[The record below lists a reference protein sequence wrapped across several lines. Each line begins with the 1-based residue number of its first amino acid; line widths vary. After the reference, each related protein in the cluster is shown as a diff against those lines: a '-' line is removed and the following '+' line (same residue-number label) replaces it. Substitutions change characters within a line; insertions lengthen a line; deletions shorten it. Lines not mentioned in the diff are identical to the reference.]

1 MSFLNLLV
9 VSAVAVV
16 TPLVVRAIPIV
27 RVPSPVLEI
36 VAGIVLGP
44 SVFGWVTIDPPV
56 QVLALIGL
64 AFLLFLAGLE
74 IDVHRLRGRPLRLA
88 LAGFALSFAIAIGLG
103 VAMAAAGLTT
113 APLLVAI
120 TLCATSL
127 GLVVPV
133 LKDADAIDGDA
144 GQLVV
149 AAASIAD
156 FGAVILLSLFF
167 SAESAGIGP
176 MLLLLGGLALV
187 AVLVTLALMRAGAAL
202 PAMRALRQL
211 QDTTAQ
217 IRVRF
222 AVVLLV
228 GFVALAQALGFEAI
242 LGAFLAGAVLR
253 LVDTDA
259 AMTHPYFA
267 AKLDAIGFGFVVPV
281 FFVAS
286 GVRFDAGALFA
297 SAAAIVQVP
306 LFLLALVLVR
316 GLPAVLYRQRLGA
329 RNTIAAGLLQATSLP
344 FVVAAV
350 AIGQELGVL
359 SPATGA
365 ALIAAGLASV
375 LLFPSAAL
383 AVLHGAPS
391 VVTPPVPAESGQPH
405 ASDSTCGSPPCSAA
419 ASIDRTRSGRGE
431 KP

>member
-1 MSFLNLLV
+1 
-9 VSAVAVV
+9 
-16 TPLVVRAIPIV
+16 
-27 RVPSPVLEI
+27 
-36 VAGIVLGP
+36 
-44 SVFGWVTIDPPV
+44 V

-127 GLVVPV
+127 GLVIPV
-133 LKDADAIDGDA
+133 LKDADAIDSDA

-176 MLLLLGGLALV
+176 MLLLLGGLAVV
-187 AVLVTLALMRAGAAL
+187 AVLVTLALMRAGSTL
-202 PAMRALRQL
+202 PAMRVLRQL

-253 LVDTDA
+253 LVDTEA
-259 AMTHPYFA
+259 AVTHPRFA

-316 GLPAVLYRQRLGA
+316 GLPAVVYRQRLGV
-329 RNTIAAGLLQATSLP
+329 RNTIGAGLLQATSLP

-359 SPATGA
+359 SAATGA

-375 LLFPSAAL
+375 LLLPSAAL
-383 AVLHGAPS
+383 AVLHGAPAA
-391 VVTPPVPAESGQPH
+391 VTPPVPVGSGQPH
-405 ASDSTCGSPPCSAA
+405 E
-419 ASIDRTRSGRGE
+419 IQGE
-431 KP
+431 EP

>member
-9 VSAVAVV
+9 VSAVAVLA
-16 TPLVVRAIPIV
+16 PLVVRAIPVV

-36 VAGIVLGP
+36 VTGIVLGP
-44 SVFGWVTIDPPV
+44 SVLGWVTIDPPV

-103 VAMAAAGLTT
+103 VAMAATGLTT

-133 LKDADAIDGDA
+133 LKDAGAIDGDA

-187 AVLVTLALMRAGAAL
+187 AVLVTLALMRAGATV
-202 PAMRALRQL
+202 PAMRVLRQL

-222 AVVLLV
+222 AVLLLV

-259 AMTHPYFA
+259 AMTHPHFT

-297 SAAAIVQVP
+297 SAAAVVQVP

-316 GLPAVLYRQRLGA
+316 GLPAVLYRHRLGA
-329 RNTIAAGLLQATSLP
+329 RNTLAAGLLQATSLP

-359 SPATGA
+359 SAATGA
-365 ALIAAGLASV
+365 ALIAAGLVSV
-375 LLFPSAAL
+375 LVFPSAAL
-383 AVLHGAPS
+383 AVLNGAPAA
-391 VVTPPVPAESGQPH
+391 VTAPVPAGSGQPH
-405 ASDSTCGSPPCSAA
+405 ASE
-419 ASIDRTRSGRGE
+419 GE

>member
-1 MSFLNLLV
+1 MSFVNLLV
-9 VSAVAVV
+9 VAAVAVAA
-16 TPLVVRAIPIV
+16 PLVARAIPAV

-44 SVFGWVTIDPPV
+44 SVLGWVSVDPPV
-56 QVLALIGL
+56 QVLALLGL

-74 IDVHRLRGRPLRLA
+74 IDVHRLRGRPLQLA
-88 LAGFALSFAIAIGLG
+88 LAGFALSFAIAIALG
-103 VAMAAAGLTT
+103 GALAAAGFTT

-133 LKDADAIDGDA
+133 LKDAGAIDGDA

-187 AVLVTLALMRAGAAL
+187 AVLVTVALMRVGATL

-222 AVVLLV
+222 AVLLLV
-228 GFVALAQALGFEAI
+228 AFVALAQALGFEAI

-259 AMTHPYFA
+259 AMTHPRFT
-267 AKLDAIGFGFVVPV
+267 AKLDAIGFGFVVPA

-297 SAAAIVQVP
+297 SAATVVAVP

-316 GLPAVLYRQRLGA
+316 GLPAGLYRRRLGTRGA
-329 RNTIAAGLLQATSLP
+329 VAAGLLQATSLP

-350 AIGQELGVL
+350 AIGRELGVL

-365 ALIAAGLASV
+365 ALVAAGLVSV

-383 AVLHGAPS
+383 AALNGAPA
-391 VVTPPVPAESGQPH
+391 VVTPPAAAGSGQPH
-405 ASDSTCGSPPCSAA
+405 
-419 ASIDRTRSGRGE
+419 TRRGE
-431 KP
+431 QP

>member
-1 MSFLNLLV
+1 
-9 VSAVAVV
+9 
-16 TPLVVRAIPIV
+16 
-27 RVPSPVLEI
+27 
-36 VAGIVLGP
+36 
-44 SVFGWVTIDPPV
+44 
-56 QVLALIGL
+56 
-64 AFLLFLAGLE
+64 
-74 IDVHRLRGRPLRLA
+74 
-88 LAGFALSFAIAIGLG
+88 
-103 VAMAAAGLTT
+103 
-113 APLLVAI
+113 
-120 TLCATSL
+120 
-127 GLVVPV
+127 V
-133 LKDADAIDGDA
+133 LKDAGAIDGDA

-187 AVLVTLALMRAGAAL
+187 AVLVTLALMRAGATL

-217 IRVRF
+217 IRVRS
-222 AVVLLV
+222 AVLLLV
-228 GFVALAQALGFEAI
+228 AFVALAQALGFEAI

-259 AMTHPYFA
+259 AMTHPRFS

-286 GVRFDAGALFA
+286 GVRFDAAALFA
-297 SAAAIVQVP
+297 SPATIVAVP

-316 GLPAVLYRQRLGA
+316 GLPAVLYRRRMGA
-329 RNTIAAGLLQATSLP
+329 RDTIAAGLLQATSLP

-383 AVLHGAPS
+383 AVLNGAS
-391 VVTPPVPAESGQPH
+391 VTVTRPVAAGSGQQP
-405 ASDSTCGSPPCSAA
+405 SS
-419 ASIDRTRSGRGE
+419 RGE

>member
-1 MSFLNLLV
+1 MSFVNLLL

-16 TPLVVRAIPIV
+16 APLVVRAIPVV

-44 SVFGWVTIDPPV
+44 SLLGWVVIDPPV
-56 QVLALIGL
+56 EVLALLGL

-74 IDVHRLRGRPLRLA
+74 IDVHRLRGRPLKLA
-88 LAGFALSFAIAIGLG
+88 LAGFALSFAIALG
-103 VAMAAAGLTT
+103 VGGGLAAAGFTS

-133 LKDADAIDGDA
+133 LKDAGAVEGDA

-187 AVLVTLALMRAGAAL
+187 AVLVALALMRAGATL
-202 PAMRALRQL
+202 PAMRVLRQL

-222 AVVLLV
+222 AVLLLV

-242 LGAFLAGAVLR
+242 LGASLAGAVLR

-259 AMTHPYFA
+259 AMTHPRFA

-297 SAAAIVQVP
+297 SAATVLQVP

-316 GLPAVLYRQRLGA
+316 GLPAVLYRRRIGT
-329 RNTIAAGLLQATSLP
+329 RNTVAAGLLQATSLP

-383 AVLHGAPS
+383 AVLQGASPAT
-391 VVTPPVPAESGQPH
+391 VTPPVPAGSGQQN
-405 ASDSTCGSPPCSAA
+405 
-419 ASIDRTRSGRGE
+419 RT
-431 KP
+431 